1 MGTSQGIIC
10 NMWGGNVPQP
20 LNEIIILARNGPTNK
35 LKFDVLVFYF
45 DLGFYGPIG
54 LGFNLPQ

>member
-1 MGTSQGIIC
+1 
-10 NMWGGNVPQP
+10 MWGGNVPQP